1 MLGTARVI
9 LPSTAGSPCYDGDFY
24 PFGGEREYTS
34 TCAENYKFE
43 GKKRDQETGNDD
55 FGARYYSSSFGR
67 WESPDWS
74 STPEPVPY
82 ANLTNPQTLNLYAMV
97 SDNPET
103 FADLDGHE
111 EQGLPAASQSSA
123 ESSKPQPNVSVDHK
137 TYDVHGSTANEA
149 IQNTKTAGGAHT
161 DYKIGYTPGDT
172 TTDVSKN
179 SNGTYS
185 ATASTPNVQV
195 NMKITV
201 TTPNWVEASSAS
213 ESDQKAWSA
222 SSSKLEAHEEAHVE
236 IDKKGAAA
244 AQDSLS
250 AAKGSGTGRSA
261 GGAQEAAMA
270 SLQRSLDSRLSAAQS
285 VINGQSENMDAAT
298 GHGVR

>member
-97 SDNPET
+97 NDNPET
-103 FADLDGHE
+103 FADLDGHCPSALKGFCSFFENTFGFAFQLLNDGIQRGAYSAAVKALAGLPGASEARINLQKKTAKRLSPVGRAVTDAEKSKRAGQLEGKTAAQRAESAARSNERMDAFGEGEEAVEVLWRSWQMQLLSSTLPQLQMGKRRRRPKRELAPSEAHSREPRSERSLVGRLEMYRELSWE
-111 EQGLPAASQSSA
+111 EQLVA
-123 ESSKPQPNVSVDHK
+123 
-137 TYDVHGSTANEA
+137 
-149 IQNTKTAGGAHT
+149 
-161 DYKIGYTPGDT
+161 
-172 TTDVSKN
+172 
-179 SNGTYS
+179 
-185 ATASTPNVQV
+185 
-195 NMKITV
+195 
-201 TTPNWVEASSAS
+201 
-213 ESDQKAWSA
+213 
-222 SSSKLEAHEEAHVE
+222 L
-236 IDKKGAAA
+236 
-244 AQDSLS
+244 
-250 AAKGSGTGRSA
+250 
-261 GGAQEAAMA
+261 
-270 SLQRSLDSRLSAAQS
+270 
-285 VINGQSENMDAAT
+285 
-298 GHGVR
+298 